1 MEVYFYIMEYLK
13 REIIIEK
20 DLSVW
25 GNEVTAHSKETY
37 LMFDRYTE
45 EPIYEDVVTTDE
57 EGNEITT
64 KVKVFD
70 CKGYIDNMVA
80 NGWVLIDKRNSE
92 QEENDDTT
100 DKIEIEPGLEP

>member
-1 MEVYFYIMEYLK
+1 MKYLV

-25 GNEVTAHSKETY
+25 GHEVTANSEERY
-37 LMFDRYTE
+37 LMFSRYAE
-45 EPIYEDVVTTDE
+45 EPVYEDVVITDE

-70 CKGYIDNMVA
+70 CKGYIDNLVE
-80 NGWVLIDKRNSE
+80 NGWTLIDKRNG
-92 QEENDDTT
+92 QEEEEDEEITID
-100 DKIEIEPGLEP
+100 EIEPDLEP

>member
-1 MEVYFYIMEYLK
+1 MEYLK

-80 NGWVLIDKRNSE
+80 NGWVLIDKRNEPEE
-92 QEENDDTT
+92 QEQ
-100 DKIEIEPGLEP
+100 EPELEPEVNPF